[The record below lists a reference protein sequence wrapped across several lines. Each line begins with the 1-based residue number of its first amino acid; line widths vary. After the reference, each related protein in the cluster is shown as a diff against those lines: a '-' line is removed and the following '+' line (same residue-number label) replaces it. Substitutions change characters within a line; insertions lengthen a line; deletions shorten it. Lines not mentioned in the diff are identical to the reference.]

1 MAKRDYYEVLGVAK
15 NASDDDIKKA
25 YRKLAMKYHPD
36 RNPDSKEAEDKF
48 KEVKEAYDGTW
59 ARINELADYLETH
72 LPELASEYLD
82 NALNEGR
89 IYMKLKY
96 QEVTIN
102 EVTHGALSFSFNQ
115 DSKGW

>member
-1 MAKRDYYEVLGVAK
+1 MYVGG
-15 NASDDDIKKA
+15 NAMSYLYDFPHTRKYDDDLGFLIE
-25 YRKLAMKYHPD
+25 YY
-36 RNPDSKEAEDKF
+36 

-82 NALNEGR
+82 NALKEGR

-115 DSKGW
+115 DSKG

>member
-1 MAKRDYYEVLGVAK
+1 MYVGG
-15 NASDDDIKKA
+15 NAMSYLYDFPHTRKYDDDLGFLIEYYKEVKKA
-25 YRKLAMKYHPD
+25 YD
-36 RNPDSKEAEDKF
+36 E
-48 KEVKEAYDGTW
+48 TW

-72 LPELASEYLD
+72 LPDLVSEFLD

-115 DSKGW
+115 DSKG